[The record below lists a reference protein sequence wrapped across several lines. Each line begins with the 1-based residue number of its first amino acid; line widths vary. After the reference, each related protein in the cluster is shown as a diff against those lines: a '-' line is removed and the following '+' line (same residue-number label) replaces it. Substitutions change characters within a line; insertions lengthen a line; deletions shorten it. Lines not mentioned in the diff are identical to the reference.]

1 MEPITATTNT
11 PSAEMNWFARLGGA
25 GFLFFLV
32 KGLLWA
38 GVPVLLSLWSTR
50 H

>member
-1 MEPITATTNT
+1 MEPITANTNT
-11 PSAEMNWFARLGGA
+11 PSVETNWFARLGIA

-38 GVPVLLSLWSTR
+38 GVPVLLNLWSMR